1 MPLDVLS
8 KIQSFANGG
17 SVDAGTKGAI
27 NQMIG
32 DAQQNPALQSGLNGI
47 ANAVTNNGADINP
60 DTMAKLARAGQAF
73 SKAMEQANLAMLGI
87 HGSFNSIDV
96 TPLEKAEASLTGI
109 AEHGKGISINIGTKG
124 AESSLSSIANR
135 IEKIRSSASIGVS
148 VSTLIPRV
156 QQQPKPQKFA
166 TGGRITYHRQNT
178 ETAQTGGI
186 FRHGSSTGDRNMIFA
201 NRGEGIITEK
211 AVRQG
216 ARQRGMSPE
225 SYVQAL
231 NHPSTNLARVKKG
244 RSFSYGGLMT
254 TGGYLNTTPEFNY
267 LISYLTSDK
276 FHGSERY
283 GTPARRLQEIIDDYV
298 ITMAPTATDFAG
310 LDANGIKRILTFAE
324 HQETMYENDITERL
338 SRIKDNSFN
347 RARVVGTGTAS
358 RSIKNVVN
366 DTNTGIASG
375 TIPTS
380 GPMHTTA
387 SSRQSLKTSA
397 RTTASRIKEKY
408 ENMSPEKQTSASGQM
423 QKLVV
428 DASSKISEFLKK
440 ATDKQIELID
450 SILNSN
456 GVSGGI
462 NDFRSTL
469 EDLETHFSTLSRRT
483 TQTILGYSK
492 LIDGIDFQGIEERIG
507 WEASRLSAHKKRNIM
522 TRFVSSSGYRD
533 KQLELNGITTTGGNA
548 SVRDELSSRVLRS
561 IASETNPELADL
573 KEKFLEQL
581 ESLSDSADFSKQKE
595 IFNALNVRTEADF
608 QDMLTNAER
617 LNICVKMS
625 EKLAPTFKRMQMMRE
640 KQAKQ
645 EIEAIRSAGIWDIE
659 NGMFTKSAVNG
670 IWQKIDIDK
679 YIKDSFARVGMTDKN
694 RSDIKDIAT
703 GYANVKRSEKANML
717 AQYGLEKEFGGGAS
731 LSNIMEELSKGNG
744 VGGKSYDETL
754 KGVLKVMKAVQPSS
768 DSLKES
774 ASDVADAWDKETD
787 AVKKVIKQ
795 LPILGGLT
803 DDQIAK
809 HAAWIA
815 GLSLIAKNIQEV
827 GATVAD
833 FVTKQ
838 ADLSAG
844 LTRASQMV
852 DTFSG
857 KANNFDGL
865 RKNLNLTREQ
875 AVALGD
881 AINQVA
887 LKGVHSVDT
896 VAGIAQNLKSALG
909 KVDTTLLKEAVNLIN
924 DLPKEQVDVL
934 ITGTGTFDDKANLI
948 ANLMN
953 DGNLEKSIN
962 LMMNGAFGDMEG
974 SIQLDEK
981 DKAVIAAQEEGNRL
995 LDEIK
1000 QGLYSFVPKGFAAVS
1015 AKYAKMIGQLAKG
1028 VVTVWT
1034 LYGISKNVASIAM
1047 KMTGKDAGGGGLI
1060 GAVKDAWTSAH
1071 TPTGSVSWRSF
1082 GSNLLNSKNQSLVNL
1097 GSTIGAYVGTK
1108 IISVIADQ
1116 MEKSADRKD
1125 KKALAEYKENAI
1137 HNKAVYGSS
1146 VGRSGMDNSNVAEAL
1161 RTAATVA
1168 TVGASVAG
1176 TIAAIGVALAPAT
1189 AGITALGGA
1198 AIAAATAITTG
1209 LVAGTMAY
1217 VAKIKEVN
1225 KDGNA
1230 FSHQEEKSWFGL
1242 GPLSYMGLNL
1252 SRVFGSNYSREEDSD
1267 AKQRKEEY
1275 AKAFDKLDEIYQKK
1289 NGVDPKQM
1297 KQGNF
1302 MLKELISLNK
1312 HAKAIEMI
1320 TKGRFTAFDEGG
1332 HKADMA
1338 LIQQMS
1344 TVGGIDQNFS
1354 NAMKRAFSANSR
1366 SYSTNV
1372 KLMGERKSKI
1382 MNDTTMGDEAK
1393 ANALNKLL
1401 DEEAKMHQKFISNM
1415 MNVIR
1420 AFGEMPTIM
1429 VHTLKSEMDSAF
1441 NGFLA
1446 KGFVGGVGMAT
1457 MDASSNMKNSVQ
1469 DIMTL
1474 IGENG
1479 KNNMSINETVSL
1491 LRKNLANYDEEMS
1504 ALQKETG
1511 ISSGDEAEA
1520 EIGRIQDKYRD
1531 VMGGIVDALPAMD
1544 AVSKWEAKASS
1555 TLKAAGSDK
1564 DKIDESAVMQMD
1576 DQLPE
1581 MIEQLERL
1589 KQMALDNNDK
1599 SYAAAITAQIN
1610 KMEGVRKSLK
1620 GEAPEKSL
1628 KERLDVYA
1636 KMHEVA
1642 VHGKKYQDEAEEK
1655 IGDDD
1660 LERLRQ
1666 ARKYQMLERAKSS
1679 AGDPEVIAAKMR
1691 AEQAKQFISKM
1702 QDIVNRFT
1710 TNIDNVL
1717 KNGSVEFSN
1726 AIRGALEKSE
1736 EFDMFGDGKAV
1747 LDTISAGVKNVTEQ
1761 FNAVKSAKEVAEEN
1775 LSLGPTVDENGNTV
1789 ESKLSQEFD
1798 SMIDEYFK
1806 GLDESAQTEWG
1817 NKTEQEINDNVVR
1830 IYEELCAQ
1838 RDKEAEKED
1847 NKSLGEAMRNSGFN
1861 FESWGDSEIKKWGLG
1876 NSVEEAQKLTN
1887 QEIGAKIRERE
1898 NRLTTEMAKKKG
1910 ISEDEARQRVRAD
1923 MADDFADNS
1932 RWVNEGETERQY
1944 LQMMETH
1951 DKLLASRK
1959 KRTPAKTIEQIKEEQ
1974 IKKNEENREK
1984 MRKYLR
1990 DSGVGKE
1997 YLGLLKKQTMLRQ
2010 QVQNSGGHDQE
2021 AIRELASVEEQMKQV
2036 ENTDEFKSLDDDV
2049 KTGIKALASGFAGIN
2064 QANQKIVEA
2073 ETNAKQEFMKMYK
2086 QIAAS
2091 LDKMVMQGQNLVLL
2105 AKQENLEQQQSFQ
2118 SEYGDVGTAIGMSDD
2133 IVKNAQAL
2141 KKGQLSKMD
2150 ESTAAAK
2157 TELEKMLEPIKSSDP
2172 EKYAKMRAAG
2182 LENIEKERWKTL
2194 ERIYKQMADSIIK
2207 AHQPAMEAL
2216 ERQSEGLGIEKDLY
2230 ETIGAPFE
2238 YILDIEQQLVRNARE
2253 KAEEESKILADMEAS
2268 GESGAAYEKQKLKVQ
2283 KASAEVIKASF
2294 GAQRDALDKLLGK
2307 MMGGFEQIGGIFGP
2321 DSDFMKARKA
2331 GQGYTQLPSGMISAS
2346 GGTVTDYANRVAGL
2360 QGASGM
2366 QNGVKM
2372 GRGEAVV
2379 FGNGRG
2385 IPGMANG
2392 GLFGDWIARQWK
2404 QLKEGMNNT
2413 VGNIS
2418 GDTGYA
2424 VTPNGNKVRMNRK
2437 EAIFN
2442 YDTLTALAR
2451 PLGETPEQYVADA
2464 LSGNPYS
2471 GIRANIGYTNVGYD
2485 RIFGRGKN
2493 RLRKSDDTT
2502 NETPEQAMIRQLN
2515 EKRASALVLGM
2526 EYLDNSAIDKEL
2538 ADDEGN
2544 INYQY
2549 RNGNLIKKGEDRFMA
2564 AKDAIGKL
2572 IASKT
2577 VKGNAESKMNDALQ
2591 NSAFGGMAE
2600 NTGSAGVASSS
2611 ADKLLLAILEDTHK
2625 IVEALGGEADWKKY
2639 EELANSIN
2647 KKEQKQQK
2655 SVKNEGEKDDKTDD
2669 ELKKEN
2675 KEIYGKRGKQNK
2687 LNAEQTARVSA
2698 NNDKIAGH
2706 AYDAI
2711 DGSSRIGAGEEKSPV
2726 EQALDT
2732 DKEILYYVKLIY
2744 GVLRQ
2749 GGGFGGDSA
2758 VKSSTMPSKVAET
2771 IIPKNDGNVES
2782 APKFHAPSSVSATAV
2797 VAGINAA
2804 AKAIPKLVNVIYNIP
2819 KAVPKA
2825 TAFFKGL
2832 VQKTSTLAKGA
2843 TPVLSSSKAGS
2854 LAKATTAGKA
2864 SNWSLNLSKW
2874 GSGLKEDYL
2883 LGKAGELYGSTE
2895 KGVSSASR
2903 LANKVGSWSLNL
2915 SKWGSGVKGSTS
2927 PIANGTKQVFAR
2939 GLTRAPRRALI
2950 RTLGRGG
2957 ATRTLNAV
2965 GKGTRF
2971 VGKGVRLAGK
2981 AAPYADLALAAYG
2994 AYKGWNAAATNE
3006 GVEEQML
3013 NNSKNFGGEYLY
3025 AAGDDFKNGN
3035 YMKGIGHTALG
3046 LGRGVL
3052 ASMDF
3057 LEHGKNIGMAGKL
3070 AYDTVT
3076 ESYGQADRMKELSS
3090 QLSSLHASQAEKQGI
3105 RKDDYDAEVKRLME
3119 SEEGKQ
3125 LRKYHEAQQKKDTG
3139 WLSDFTGNLLSLGG
3153 HNRAGKANVDDT
3165 VRMWAEGQAKKNLSA
3180 QQQPSEQNAKD
3191 AETAVARQSEKVW
3204 QLVDHINEEAVRDV
3218 AEQDVKS
3225 GTVDSYEDRIAGLA
3239 ETMIDE
3245 LTSGAIEQYNTPVKE
3260 MNAPVEPAQTYVQQG
3275 RGAYSGK
3282 SDTVAEKARDA
3293 LSRIEAGVS
3302 GTSKAGGYSEQGSAP
3317 ADNSMQG
3324 QGQDARGMQ
3333 SGRINVE
3340 VHITMDTKL
3349 FNAEVVKVARENIQ
3363 SILNKP
3369 GTATV

>member
-47 ANAVTNNGADINP
+47 ANAVTNNGANINP
-60 DTMAKLARAGQAF
+60 DTMAQLARAGQAF

-96 TPLEKAEASLTGI
+96 TPLERAEASLTGI
-109 AEHGKGISINIGTKG
+109 AEHGKGISISIGTKE

-148 VSTLIPRV
+148 VSTSIPRA

-231 NHPSTNLARVKKG
+231 NHPSTNLAMVKKG
-244 RSFSYGGLMT
+244 RSFSYGGLLT
-254 TGGYLNTTPEFNY
+254 TGGYSNHAPEFNH

-283 GTPARRLQEIIDDYV
+283 GTPAMRLQEIIDDYV
-298 ITMAPTATDFAG
+298 STLAPTAADFLG
-310 LDANGIKRILTFAE
+310 LDANDIKRILTFAKN
-324 HQETMYENDITERL
+324 QEEMYENDINERL
-338 SRIKDNSFN
+338 LRIKDNSFN

-397 RTTASRIKEKY
+397 RTTASSIKAQY
-408 ENMSPEKQTSASGQM
+408 ENLSPEKQTSASGQM

-469 EDLETHFSTLSRRT
+469 EDLETHFSTLSGRA

-492 LIDGIDFQGIEERIG
+492 LIDGIDFQGIEERMG

-522 TRFVSSSGYRD
+522 TRFVSPSGYRD
-533 KQLELNGITTTGGNA
+533 KQLELNGIATTGGNA
-548 SVRDELSSRVLRS
+548 GVRDELSSLVLRS
-561 IASETNPELADL
+561 IANETDPELADL

-617 LNICVKMS
+617 LNTCVKMS
-625 EKLAPTFKRMQMMRE
+625 EKLEPTFKRMQKMRE

-645 EIEAIRSAGIWDIE
+645 DIEAIRSAGIRDIE
-659 NGMFTKSAVNG
+659 NGTFTRSAVND

-679 YIKDSFARVGMTDKN
+679 YINDAFARVGMTDKN
-694 RSDIKDIAT
+694 RSDMKDIAA
-703 GYANVKRSEKANML
+703 GYANVKRSSKENML

-774 ASDVADAWDKETD
+774 TSDVTDAWDKETD

-795 LPILGGLT
+795 LPILGGMT

-815 GLSLIAKNIQEV
+815 GLSLIAKNIQKV
-827 GATVAD
+827 GDTVAD

-865 RKNLNLTREQ
+865 RKSLNLTREQ

-881 AINQVA
+881 AMSQVA

-909 KVDTTLLKEAVNLIN
+909 KVDTTMLKEAVNLIN

-962 LMMNGAFGDMEG
+962 LMMNGAFGDMDG

-1034 LYGISKNVASIAM
+1034 LYSISRNVESIAM
-1047 KMTGKDAGGGGLI
+1047 QMAGRRGTGGGGLI
-1060 GAVKDAWTSAH
+1060 DAVKDAWTSAH

-1082 GSNLLNSKNQSLVNL
+1082 GSNLLNSRNPSLVNL
-1097 GSTIGAYVGTK
+1097 GATIGASVG
-1108 IISVIADQ
+1108 IGIVSVIADQ

-1146 VGRSGMDNSNVAEAL
+1146 VGRSGMDDSNVAEAS

-1176 TIAAIGVALAPAT
+1176 TIATIGVALAPAT

-1198 AIAAATAITTG
+1198 AIAAAAAIVTG
-1209 LVAGTMAY
+1209 LVEGAMSYADK
-1217 VAKIKEVN
+1217 VKEVN
-1225 KDGNA
+1225 KDGTA
-1230 FSHQEEKSWFGL
+1230 FSHQVEKSWFSVWQ
-1242 GPLSYMGLNL
+1242 PMFMGLNL

-1382 MNDTTMGDEAK
+1382 MNDTTMSDEAK

-1415 MNVIR
+1415 MNVIK

-1457 MDASSNMKNSVQ
+1457 MDASSNVKNSVQ

-1531 VMGGIVDALPAMD
+1531 VLGGIVDVLPAMD
-1544 AVSKWEAKASS
+1544 AVSEWEAKASS

-1642 VHGKKYQDEAEEK
+1642 VHGKKYQATAEEK

-1679 AGDPEVIAAKMR
+1679 AGDPEVIAAKPR

-1702 QDIVNRFT
+1702 QDVVNRFT
-1710 TNIDNVL
+1710 TNLDNVL

-1775 LSLGPTVDENGNTV
+1775 LSLQPTVDENGNTV
-1789 ESKLSQEFD
+1789 ESKLSREFD

-1806 GLDESAQTEWG
+1806 GLDKSAQTEWG

-1838 RDKEAEKED
+1838 RDKEAEKEN

-1887 QEIGAKIRERE
+1887 QEIGARIRERE

-1944 LQMMETH
+1944 LQMMEMH
-1951 DKLLASRK
+1951 DKLLTSRK
-1959 KRTPAKTIEQIKEEQ
+1959 ERTPVKTIEQIKEEQ
-1974 IKKNEENREK
+1974 IKKNEENHEK

-2010 QVQNSGGHDQE
+2010 RVQNSGGHDQE
-2021 AIRELASVEEQMKQV
+2021 AIQELASVEEQMKQV
-2036 ENTDEFKSLDDDV
+2036 ENTDEFKNLDDDV

-2064 QANQKIVEA
+2064 QSNQKIVEA

-2133 IVKNAQAL
+2133 IVKNAQAF
-2141 KKGQLSKMD
+2141 KEGQLSKMD

-2157 TELEKMLEPIKSSDP
+2157 AELEKMLEPIKSSDL
-2172 EKYAKMRAAG
+2172 EKYARMRAAG

-2238 YILDIEQQLVRNARE
+2238 YILDVEQHLVRNAKE
-2253 KAEEESKILADMEAS
+2253 KADVESKILADMEAS
-2268 GESGAAYEKQKLKVQ
+2268 GITGAAYEKQKLKVQ

-2307 MMGGFEQIGGIFGP
+2307 MMGGFEQIGGIFGS

-2360 QGASGM
+2360 RGAAGM

-2372 GRGEAVV
+2372 GRGDAGV

-2385 IPGMANG
+2385 IPGVANG
-2392 GLFGDWIARQWK
+2392 GLFGDWISRQWK

-2413 VGNIS
+2413 VGNVS

-2424 VTPNGNKVRMNRK
+2424 ITPNGNKVRMNRK

-2471 GIRANIGYTNVGYD
+2471 GIRAEASYTNMGHD
-2485 RIFGRGKN
+2485 MIFGRDRN
-2493 RLRKSDDTT
+2493 RFRKYDDTT
-2502 NETPEQAMIRQLN
+2502 NETPEQVMARQLN
-2515 EKRASALVLGM
+2515 EKRASALALGM
-2526 EYLDNSAIDKEL
+2526 EH
-2538 ADDEGN
+2538 
-2544 INYQY
+2544 QY
-2549 RNGNLIKKGEDRFMA
+2549 RNENLMKKGEDGFIE
-2564 AKDAIGKL
+2564 AKDARGNS

-2577 VKGNAESKMNDALQ
+2577 VKGNAESRMNATLR

-2600 NTGSAGVASSS
+2600 NAGSAGATLSS

-2625 IVEALGGEADWKKY
+2625 IVEAIGGEADWKKY
-2639 EELANSIN
+2639 EELANGLN
-2647 KKEQKQQK
+2647 KKGQKQQK
-2655 SVKNEGEKDDKTDD
+2655 LVKQEGDENDKTDN

-2675 KEIYGKRGKQNK
+2675 DKIYGKKGKQNR

-2711 DGSSRIGAGEEKSPV
+2711 ARGSRTGAGEEKASV

-2732 DKEILYYVKLIY
+2732 DREILQYVKLIY
-2744 GVLRQ
+2744 DVLRQ
-2749 GGGFGGDSA
+2749 GGGFGWGSV
-2758 VKSSTMPSKVAET
+2758 VKSSMVSSHGAKTT
-2771 IIPKNDGNVES
+2771 IPKNEGNEE
-2782 APKFHAPSSVSATAV
+2782 T
-2797 VAGINAA
+2797 G
-2804 AKAIPKLVNVIYNIP
+2804 
-2819 KAVPKA
+2819 
-2825 TAFFKGL
+2825 
-2832 VQKTSTLAKGA
+2832 
-2843 TPVLSSSKAGS
+2843 
-2854 LAKATTAGKA
+2854 
-2864 SNWSLNLSKW
+2864 
-2874 GSGLKEDYL
+2874 
-2883 LGKAGELYGSTE
+2883 
-2895 KGVSSASR
+2895 
-2903 LANKVGSWSLNL
+2903 
-2915 SKWGSGVKGSTS
+2915 
-2927 PIANGTKQVFAR
+2927 
-2939 GLTRAPRRALI
+2939 
-2950 RTLGRGG
+2950 
-2957 ATRTLNAV
+2957 
-2965 GKGTRF
+2965 
-2971 VGKGVRLAGK
+2971 
-2981 AAPYADLALAAYG
+2981 YG
-2994 AYKGWNAAATNE
+2994 AYKGWTEGATKE
-3006 GVEEQML
+3006 GVEEQMR
-3013 NNSKNFGGEYLY
+3013 NNHKNYGGEYY
-3025 AAGDDFKNGN
+3025 DAAGEHFKNGN
-3035 YMKGIGHTALG
+3035 YLKGIGHTALG

-3052 ASMDF
+3052 ASIDYY
-3057 LEHGKNIGMAGKL
+3057 EHRKNIGMAGRL
-3070 AYDTVT
+3070 TYDTIA
-3076 ESYGQADRMKELSS
+3076 ESYGQADRMKGMSAKSS
-3090 QLSSLHASQAEKQGI
+3090 ALNARRAEKQGI
-3105 RKDDYDAEVKRLME
+3105 KKSDYDAEVKMLLA
-3119 SEEGKQ
+3119 SEEGKKY
-3125 LRKYHEAQQKKDTG
+3125 RKRLEEKQNEDTG
-3139 WLSDFTGNLLSLGG
+3139 WFGDFIGNLLSFGG
-3153 HNRAGKANVDDT
+3153 QNRAGKANVEDS
-3165 VRMWAEGQAKKNLSA
+3165 VRMWADAQAKKNLSA
-3180 QQQPSEQNAKD
+3180 RQRAVEQSAKE
-3191 AETAVARQSEKVW
+3191 AETAVARQSEEVR
-3204 QLVDHINEEAVRDV
+3204 QLAGQIKEEAVKTV
-3218 AEQDVKS
+3218 TEQDAKS
-3225 GTVDSYEDRIAGLA
+3225 GTAGSYEGSSAGA
-3239 ETMIDE
+3239 AGVMNGE
-3245 LTSGAIEQYNTPVKE
+3245 LTPDATRQYNTPVKE
-3260 MNAPVEPAQTYVQQG
+3260 MNATVEPAQTYVQQG
-3275 RGAYSGK
+3275 RGAYSGQ

-3293 LSRIEAGVS
+3293 LSRIEAGVNGS
-3302 GTSKAGGYSEQGSAP
+3302 SKVGGSSEQGSAP
-3317 ADNSMQG
+3317 ADNSMPG
-3324 QGQDARGMQ
+3324 QGQSARGMQ
-3333 SGRINVE
+3333 SGRIYVE

-3349 FNAEVVKVARENIQ
+3349 FRAEVVKVARENIQ

-3369 GTATV
+3369 GTATI